1 MLPYRYS
8 STPLMWDTDMAIRI
22 RPESQSPIYEQ
33 IADQIVFAVATG
45 DLSPGDLVP
54 SVRDLSVQLTINPN
68 TVVRAY
74 QELERLA
81 VLEPLRGRGM
91 AITTDAA
98 RKCRDRRKELIRTL
112 VGETVREAV
121 SAGLTIDE
129 FQQFIVQAWPSAARL
144 NGKSST

>member
-45 DLSPGDLVP
+45 DLAPGDLVP
-54 SVRDLSVQLTINPN
+54 SVRDLSVQLTITPN